1 MLLGPF
7 PTISEKQAE
16 RRLLALLIW
25 RGRLVRRALG
35 DIAIL
40 RRRNMTNLEHSQ
52 IAVPFSLKLVLISW
66 NEIAIVS
73 VFRPTFI

>member
-7 PTISEKQAE
+7 PTIRGKQAE

-35 DIAIL
+35 DIAVL
-40 RRRNMTNLEHSQ
+40 RRRNMTDFEHSQ
-52 IAVPFSLKLVLISW
+52 IAVPFSLKLFLISW
-66 NEIAIVS
+66 NERAIVS
-73 VFRPTFI
+73 VFRAALI